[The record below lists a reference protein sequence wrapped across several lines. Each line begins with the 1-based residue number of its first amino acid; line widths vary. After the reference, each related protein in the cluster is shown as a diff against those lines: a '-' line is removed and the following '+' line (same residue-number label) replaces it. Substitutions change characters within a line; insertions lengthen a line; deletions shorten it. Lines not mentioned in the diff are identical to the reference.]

1 VNSEET
7 CLDRCSNQEIE
18 LKRCITVILHRS
30 RRTAG
35 IMVGSCLRQMVINSH
50 IVAAVKKMASH
61 LSTKDGPYA
70 KVPLLSDNGE
80 KAVGQAG

>member
-1 VNSEET
+1 
-7 CLDRCSNQEIE
+7 
-18 LKRCITVILHRS
+18 
-30 RRTAG
+30 
-35 IMVGSCLRQMVINSH
+35 MVGSCLRQMVINSH